1 MREGYVSIERKE
13 PGMAEFSSEVMLD
26 DIVVRDPETS
36 AAVDDPVRA
45 SVLDVLDGE
54 PKTVSEVD
62 DALSQRGVERSE
74 NTVRHHVN
82 RLRDAGLVEIARMEE
97 GRGGTTK
104 YYKANTVVLS
114 YTIPDGVEDRV
125 DEMVEGVSESVA
137 SALDE
142 LEERH
147 GDDLNAVISEM
158 EDCEHC
164 SSQKKREFVVLTVL
178 RRSLVRALSENR
190 DG

>member
-1 MREGYVSIERKE
+1 
-13 PGMAEFSSEVMLD
+13 MAEFSSEVNLK

-45 SVLDVLDGE
+45 SVLDVLDGG
-54 PKTVSEVD
+54 PKAVAEVHEI
-62 DALSQRGVERSE
+62 LSKRGVDRSE
-74 NTVRHHVN
+74 NTIRHHVN
-82 RLRDAGLVEIARMEE
+82 KLRGSGLVEVARMEE

-114 YTIPDGVEDRV
+114 YTIPDAIENHV

-137 SALDE
+137 ETLDE
-142 LEERH
+142 LETDYS
-147 GDDLNAVISEM
+147 DDLEDVVSEM
-158 EDCEHC
+158 KDCEHC
-164 SSQKKREFVVLTVL
+164 SSQKKREFVALTVL
-178 RRSLVRALSENR
+178 RRSLVRALSETR